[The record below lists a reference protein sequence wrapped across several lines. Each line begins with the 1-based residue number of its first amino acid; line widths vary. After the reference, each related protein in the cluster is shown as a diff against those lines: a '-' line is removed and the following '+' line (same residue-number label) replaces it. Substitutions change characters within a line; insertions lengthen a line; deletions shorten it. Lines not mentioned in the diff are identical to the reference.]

1 MGEQE
6 RLAGIVWVTRF
17 ANICA
22 TGKRIRGKDGSL
34 LRSGEGVAI
43 GKGRRYEIANIGF
56 DQGKERK
63 GGTLG
68 QEIIV
73 VDG

>member
-1 MGEQE
+1 M
-6 RLAGIVWVTRF
+6 
-17 ANICA
+17 
-22 TGKRIRGKDGSL
+22 
-34 LRSGEGVAI
+34 AI

-68 QEIIV
+68 QEIIIV
-73 VDG
+73 GG

>member
-1 MGEQE
+1 
-6 RLAGIVWVTRF
+6 
-17 ANICA
+17 
-22 TGKRIRGKDGSL
+22 
-34 LRSGEGVAI
+34 LRSGEGVVI
-43 GKGRRYEIANIGF
+43 GKGCRYAIANIGF